1 MRPLNFLPIFL
12 FAVIIVIAYLSLNY
26 SSNNVDKLTEVK
38 LELNNG
44 EILDLKE
51 LHGRPYIIRLFAS
64 WCSACKEDSL
74 QLKELSKRMNAPIIG
89 IAINDDI
96 EKVKLL
102 EEKEKLPY
110 NYIAIDS
117 DSRLKK
123 LLNNKVL
130 PETIIVDKDGNIIL
144 RHQGSF

>member
-1 MRPLNFLPIFL
+1 MNRDIHLKPWNEVCLITKYEHHTLI
-12 FAVIIVIAYLSLNY
+12 
-26 SSNNVDKLTEVK
+26 NNATVLIENSGDYF
-38 LELNNG
+38 
-44 EILDLKE
+44 
-51 LHGRPYIIRLFAS
+51 YIH
-64 WCSACKEDSL
+64 
-74 QLKELSKRMNAPIIG
+74 
-89 IAINDDI
+89 DDI